1 MNKDFQKLI
10 DKLVQSL
17 DWDSIYTIHKAFKF
31 GVGEGSEVIP
41 GLKRKVFSEILSKN
55 DVKNELKTLL
65 KFVIENDLNKMV
77 YGQWMIF
84 WINQE
89 WDLLDEEE
97 MRQEMGEDE
106 DIEIEFVTAESRL
119 EVIYA
124 PQRICLTV
132 DINSGQ
138 VPTATKS
145 DYSALQSMLDKA
157 LAKEDYELAQKLQ
170 EILKLTNNT
179 EQ

>member
-31 GVGEGSEVIP
+31 GIGDGSEVVP
-41 GLKRKVFSEILSKN
+41 GLKRKIFSENLSKN
-55 DVKNELKTLL
+55 DVKNELKILL
-65 KFVIENDLNKMV
+65 KFVIENDLSKMV

-84 WINQE
+84 WVNQE
-89 WDLLDEEE
+89 WDLFGDEETG
-97 MRQEMGEDE
+97 QDIDE
-106 DIEIEFVTAESRL
+106 DDDIEFEFISSESRL
-119 EVIYA
+119 EVIYS

-138 VPTATKS
+138 VPTAAKS
-145 DYSALQSMLDKA
+145 DYSALQSMLDRA

-170 EILKLTNNT
+170 EILKLTNT
-179 EQ
+179 EEQ